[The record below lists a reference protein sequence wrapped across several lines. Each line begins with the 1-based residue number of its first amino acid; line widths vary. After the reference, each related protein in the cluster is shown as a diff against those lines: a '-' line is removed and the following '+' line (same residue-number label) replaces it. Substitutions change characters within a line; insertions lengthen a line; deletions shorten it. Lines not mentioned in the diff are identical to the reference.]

1 MSSGYSRVVE
11 FEFPCGVPVAVELP
25 MPPRGVL
32 ERVIL
37 TQLDDHPENAVC
49 NIYDRRGACVAAND
63 INVQHSGE
71 ITDIDDDGG
80 YIVVETSEPHNLIVG
95 DEIEI
100 KGCVESSY
108 NTLQTVTEVVSDTEF
123 ITDIAYVSA
132 EMGSGLLW
140 QTKPFDPTTAPIT
153 HLMYTFNKVGGTDY
167 TDFDINQA
175 YENKDNRSPTMRA
188 RNSAMW
194 LEVLTVGMAEI
205 LKFQIAYTC
214 RADGVV

>member
-11 FEFPCGVPVAVELP
+11 FEFPCGTPVAVELP
-25 MPPRGVL
+25 MPPRGIL

-37 TQLDDHPENAVC
+37 TQLDDHPEAATC

-63 INVQHSGE
+63 INVRNSGSVS
-71 ITDIDDDGG
+71 DISDNSG
-80 YIVVETSEPHNLIVG
+80 YIVVTTSAAHELIVG

-100 KGCVESSY
+100 KGCTELSY
-108 NTLQTVTEVVSDTEF
+108 NTLQTVTEVLSETEF
-123 ITDIAYVSA
+123 VTDVAFVSS
-132 EMGSGLLW
+132 ETGSGLLW
-140 QTKPFDPTTAPIT
+140 QTKPFDPTTAPVT
-153 HLMYTFNKVGGTDY
+153 HLMYTFSKVSGTDY

-194 LEVLTVGMAEI
+194 LEVLTVGTAEL
-205 LKFQIAYTC
+205 LKFQVAYTC

>member
-37 TQLDDHPENAVC
+37 TQLDDHPENATC
-49 NIYDRRGACVAAND
+49 NIYDRKGACVAAND

-71 ITDIDDDGG
+71 ILDIDDNGG
-80 YIVVETSEPHNLIVG
+80 YIVVTTSDSHNLIVG
-95 DEIEI
+95 DQIEI
-100 KGCVESSY
+100 KGCAEASY
-108 NTLQTVTEVVSDTEF
+108 NTLQTVTEVLSDTEF
-123 ITDIAYVSA
+123 VTDVAFASS
-132 EMGSGLLW
+132 ESGSGLLW

-167 TDFDINQA
+167 TDFDINQS
-175 YENKDNRSPTMRA
+175 YENKDNRSSTMRA

-194 LEVLTVGMAEI
+194 LEVLTVGGAEL